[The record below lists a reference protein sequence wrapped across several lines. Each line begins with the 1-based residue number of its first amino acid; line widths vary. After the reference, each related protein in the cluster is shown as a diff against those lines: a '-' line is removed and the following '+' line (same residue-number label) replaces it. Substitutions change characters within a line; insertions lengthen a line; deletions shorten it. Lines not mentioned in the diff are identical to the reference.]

1 MLPFTD
7 SKQKS
12 SICKKAADPF
22 TALHTPSLVWW
33 DLPIS
38 SQILGSCQGLRTRRE
53 GFFSC
58 PVFCLPEKSGS
69 RSLCPPL
76 IPPSALLVQPVHLA
90 KVSGHIGGRHRGCY
104 QLPYGSGRRRC
115 GDGGSYTSA
124 GRQIFQN
131 ALCNHQ
137 QNKSSSQNN
146 LLIFANLTLM

>member
-1 MLPFTD
+1 MKVF
-7 SKQKS
+7 
-12 SICKKAADPF
+12 F
-22 TALHTPSLVWW
+22 LVQ
-33 DLPIS
+33 S
-38 SQILGSCQGLRTRRE
+38 FVYLRKVAPGVSARRL
-53 GFFSC
+53 S
-58 PVFCLPEKSGS
+58 
-69 RSLCPPL
+69 
-76 IPPSALLVQPVHLA
+76 PPSALFIQPVHLA

-137 QNKSSSQNN
+137 QNKSPSQNN